1 MLKSILLCLS
11 LMSFEQMNAQH
22 VFVSSNNPYE
32 IAGTKHE
39 GEMILKNGTMLKG
52 MFQYNTFVLADDGF
66 DFFSDSGTTHI
77 KKIKEELIE
86 KLTLAGADTS
96 LSNRD
101 STYFISIKSH
111 LFRQLTFGIVRLYD
125 PTIYVNERSGLINSE
140 GYFHENVFTIEN
152 GKIIRFDAKKD
163 ILKFV
168 HDKLA
173 KQGIDQSFKTLR
185 QAIYYLNYN
194 NL

>member
-39 GEMILKNGTMLKG
+39 GEMILKNGTILKG

-66 DFFSDSGTTHI
+66 EFFSDSGIHI

-86 KLTLAGADTS
+86 KLTLAGADTL

-101 STYFISIKSH
+101 STFFISIKSR
-111 LFRQLTFGIVRLYD
+111 LFRQLTFDIVQLYD

-140 GYFHENVFTIEN
+140 GYFHENVFAIEN
-152 GKIIRFDAKKD
+152 GKIIRFNAKKD

-168 HDKLA
+168 HNKLA
-173 KQGIDQSFKTLR
+173 EKGIDQSFKTLR
-185 QAIYYLNYN
+185 QAIHYLNYN

>member
-1 MLKSILLCLS
+1 MLKSILLSLS
-11 LMSFEQMNAQH
+11 LLSFEQMNAQH
-22 VFVSSNNPYE
+22 VFVSSHDPYE

-39 GEMILKNGTMLKG
+39 GEMILKNGTILKG

-66 DFFSDSGTTHI
+66 EFFSDSGIHI

-86 KLTLAGADTS
+86 KLTLAGADTL

-101 STYFISIKSH
+101 STFFISIKSR
-111 LFRQLTFGIVRLYD
+111 LFRQLTFDIVQLYD

-140 GYFHENVFTIEN
+140 GYFHENVFAIEN
-152 GKIIRFDAKKD
+152 GKIIRFNAKKD

-168 HDKLA
+168 HNKLA
-173 KQGIDQSFKTLR
+173 EKGIDQSFKTLR
-185 QAIYYLNYN
+185 QAIHYLNYN

>member
-1 MLKSILLCLS
+1 MLKSILLSLS
-11 LMSFEQMNAQH
+11 LLSFEQMNAQH
-22 VFVSSNNPYE
+22 VFVSSHDPYE

-39 GEMILKNGTMLKG
+39 GEMILKKGTILKG
-52 MFQYNTFVLADDGF
+52 IFQYNTFVLPDDGF
-66 DFFSDSGTTHI
+66 EFFSNSGIHI

-86 KLTLAGADTS
+86 KLTLAGADTL

-101 STYFISIKSH
+101 STFFISIKSR
-111 LFRQLTFGIVRLYD
+111 LFRQLTFDIVQLYD

-140 GYFHENVFTIEN
+140 GYFHENVFAIEN

-168 HDKLA
+168 HNKLA
-173 KQGIDQSFKTLR
+173 EKGIDQSFKTLR
-185 QAIYYLNYN
+185 QAIHYLNYN

>member
-1 MLKSILLCLS
+1 MLKSILLSLS

-22 VFVSSNNPYE
+22 VFVSSHNPYE

-39 GEMILKNGTMLKG
+39 GEMILKNGTILKG

-66 DFFSDSGTTHI
+66 DFFSDSGTHI

-86 KLTLAGADTS
+86 KLSLAGADTL

-111 LFRQLTFGIVRLYD
+111 LFKQLTFGIVQLYD

-140 GYFHENVFTIEN
+140 GYFHENVFAIEN

-168 HDKLA
+168 HNKLA
-173 KQGIDQSFKTLR
+173 EKGIDQSFKTLR
-185 QAIYYLNYN
+185 QAIHYLNYN

>member
-1 MLKSILLCLS
+1 MLKSILLSLS
-11 LMSFEQMNAQH
+11 LLSFEQMNAQH
-22 VFVSSNNPYE
+22 VFVSSHDPYE

-39 GEMILKNGTMLKG
+39 GEMILKKGTNLKG
-52 MFQYNTFVLADDGF
+52 IFQYNTLVLPDDGF
-66 DFFSDSGTTHI
+66 EFFSNSGIHI

-86 KLTLAGADTS
+86 KLTLAGADTL

-101 STYFISIKSH
+101 STFFISIKSR
-111 LFRQLTFGIVRLYD
+111 LFRQLTFDIVQLYD

-140 GYFHENVFTIEN
+140 GYFHENVFAIEN
-152 GKIIRFDAKKD
+152 GKIIRFNAKKD

-168 HDKLA
+168 HNKLA
-173 KQGIDQSFKTLR
+173 EKGIDQSFKTLR
-185 QAIYYLNYN
+185 QAIHYLNYN

>member
-1 MLKSILLCLS
+1 MLKSILLSLS
-11 LMSFEQMNAQH
+11 LLSFEQMNAQH
-22 VFVSSNNPYE
+22 VFVSSHDPYE

-39 GEMILKNGTMLKG
+39 GEMILKKGTILKG
-52 MFQYNTFVLADDGF
+52 IFQYNTFVLPDDGF
-66 DFFSDSGTTHI
+66 EFFSNSGIHI

-86 KLTLAGADTS
+86 KLTLAGADTL

-101 STYFISIKSH
+101 STFFISIKSR
-111 LFRQLTFGIVRLYD
+111 LFRQLTFDIVQLYD

-140 GYFHENVFTIEN
+140 GYFHENVFAIEN
-152 GKIIRFDAKKD
+152 GKIIRFNAKKD

-168 HDKLA
+168 HNKLA
-173 KQGIDQSFKTLR
+173 EKGIDQSFKTLR
-185 QAIYYLNYN
+185 QAIHYLNYN

>member
-1 MLKSILLCLS
+1 MLKSILFSLS
-11 LMSFEQMNAQH
+11 LLSFEQINAQH
-22 VFVSSNNPYE
+22 VFVSSHDPYE

-39 GEMILKNGTMLKG
+39 GEMILKKGTILKG
-52 MFQYNTFVLADDGF
+52 IFQYNTFVLPDDGF
-66 DFFSDSGTTHI
+66 EFFSNSGIHI

-86 KLTLAGADTS
+86 KLTLAGADTL

-101 STYFISIKSH
+101 STFFISIKSR
-111 LFRQLTFGIVRLYD
+111 LFRQLTFDIVQLYD

-140 GYFHENVFTIEN
+140 GYFHENVFAIEN
-152 GKIIRFDAKKD
+152 GKIIRFNAKKD

-168 HDKLA
+168 HNKLA
-173 KQGIDQSFKTLR
+173 EKGIDQSFKTLR
-185 QAIYYLNYN
+185 QAIHYLNYN

>member
-1 MLKSILLCLS
+1 MLKSILLSLS
-11 LMSFEQMNAQH
+11 LLSFEQMNAQH
-22 VFVSSNNPYE
+22 VFVSSHDPYE

-39 GEMILKNGTMLKG
+39 GEMILKKGTILKG
-52 MFQYNTFVLADDGF
+52 IFQYNTFVLPDDGF
-66 DFFSDSGTTHI
+66 EFFSNSGIHI

-86 KLTLAGADTS
+86 KLTLAGADTL

-101 STYFISIKSH
+101 STFFISIKSR
-111 LFRQLTFGIVRLYD
+111 LIRQLTFDIVQLYD

-140 GYFHENVFTIEN
+140 GYFHENVFAIEN
-152 GKIIRFDAKKD
+152 GKIIRFNAKKD

-168 HDKLA
+168 HNKLA
-173 KQGIDQSFKTLR
+173 EKGIDQSFKTLR
-185 QAIYYLNYN
+185 QAIHYLNYN